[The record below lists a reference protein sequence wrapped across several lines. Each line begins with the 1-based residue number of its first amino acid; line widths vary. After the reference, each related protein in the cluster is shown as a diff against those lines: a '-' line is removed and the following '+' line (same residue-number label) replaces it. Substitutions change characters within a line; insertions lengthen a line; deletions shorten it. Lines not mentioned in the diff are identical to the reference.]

1 MRKTVAS
8 CKLISN
14 TGVVL
19 MKKLFLCLM
28 LIAFTTGSA
37 LCEGNTSLNGVV
49 AATDVERIIA
59 PYAGE
64 VITLLFREGDAVTAG
79 MEAAT
84 MSPNY
89 VLAPCSGTVTLFA
102 SRGDDASD
110 VQLIYGALACVEPDA
125 SYTVAAEIL
134 LDSCLP
140 QNQLV
145 HPGESVYLCCMN
157 DGSHS
162 GKGIITSVT
171 GSSFT
176 VLVTEGDFLFG
187 EAVDICRRGD
197 CMGDDCIGNGT
208 LSRINPLTCTGEGL
222 VISEFVGNGDHVEA
236 GEVLYELAPTWDAHF
251 VMHEASGIVAE
262 VCVREGDWVEAGE
275 TIAIVWPDDAMRIA
289 AKIPEECILAYPVG
303 ASVHISFN
311 CGMEC
316 TGLVEW
322 ISMVPDNDSNSA
334 AWTAHI
340 SFPPN
345 KQVYYGMTASISPCN
360 DKAE

>member
-1 MRKTVAS
+1 
-8 CKLISN
+8 
-14 TGVVL
+14 
-19 MKKLFLCLM
+19 M

-37 LCEGNTSLNGVV
+37 FCEGNTSLNGVV

-102 SRGDDASD
+102 SQGDDALD

-197 CMGDDCIGNGT
+197 CMEDDCIGNGT

-262 VCVREGDWVEAGE
+262 VCVRE
-275 TIAIVWPDDAMRIA
+275 TP
-289 AKIPEECILAYPVG
+289 ILKPVMESVGVDPVVFGMIMMTCVTFGVMTPPVG
-303 ASVHISFN
+303 
-311 CGMEC
+311 
-316 TGLVEW
+316 TGLYTTADIMGCSIQDVVKDGW
-322 ISMVPDNDSNSA
+322 PFYVAVLLVVVVMVFFPDA
-334 AWTAHI
+334 VL
-340 SFPPN
+340 FLPN
-345 KQVYYGMTASISPCN
+345 LVYGVGGA
-360 DKAE
+360 